1 MKTFIMAIAAGSLAL
16 TGIACGGG
24 SACQAA
30 ADSAGACGEAY
41 MAAMDMEA
49 PATEGGEEAPACV
62 DDASTDAMY
71 DCMAAAYDA
80 GDCTTAEGMAA
91 AAAKAADCASAD
103 AGDDAAG
110 DDAAGDDAAG
120 DDAAGDD
127 AAGDDAAGDDA

>member
-1 MKTFIMAIAAGSLAL
+1 MKKFIMAIAVGSLAL

-41 MAAMDMEA
+41 MAAMDMEVPEATGDAA
-49 PATEGGEEAPACV
+49 PECV

-80 GDCTTAEGMAA
+80 GDCSTAEGMGAAAVAA
-91 AAAKAADCASAD
+91 AACATAD
-103 AGDDAAG
+103 AGDDTAA
-110 DDAAGDDAAG
+110 DDTAADDTAAE
-120 DDAAGDD
+120 
-127 AAGDDAAGDDA
+127 

>member
-1 MKTFIMAIAAGSLAL
+1 MKKFIMAIAVGSLAL

-41 MAAMDMEA
+41 MTAMDMEMPEA
-49 PATEGGEEAPACV
+49 AEGAEEAPACV
-62 DDASTDAMY
+62 DSDATDAMY

-91 AAAKAADCASAD
+91 AATTAATCDM
-103 AGDDAAG
+103 GM
-110 DDAAGDDAAG
+110 
-120 DDAAGDD
+120 
-127 AAGDDAAGDDA
+127 